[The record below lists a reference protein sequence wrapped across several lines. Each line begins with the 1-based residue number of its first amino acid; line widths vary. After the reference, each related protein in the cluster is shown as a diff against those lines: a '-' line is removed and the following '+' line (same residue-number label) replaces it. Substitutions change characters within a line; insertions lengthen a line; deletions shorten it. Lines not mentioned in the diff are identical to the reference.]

1 MSAAPVTSERKCKQ
15 IGSRPIRH
23 DGLDK
28 VTGRARF
35 GADFTLPGALQ
46 GVFVRS
52 PHAHAKILSI
62 DTSKAEKV
70 PGVKAVITAE
80 DLPELPMSWVSQGP
94 AGIDV
99 GANQRVILARE
110 KVLYHGHAFAAV
122 AATTR
127 EAAIEAGELIE
138 VEWEVLSPVLSIDA
152 ALAADA
158 PILHEGQMTEGAG
171 PPVEGDTNIT
181 NQIVFEG
188 GDLDAGFAEA
198 DLVVE
203 GVFETE
209 MVHQGYI
216 EPHACLVNAREDDT
230 VEIWCATQ
238 GAFGVKGEVA
248 TLTGSDPQ
256 TIKVT
261 PTEIGG
267 GFGGKVP
274 VYLEPAATILSR
286 KAGRPVKMTMT
297 REEVFRGTGPTS
309 GSKMWVKLGA
319 KSDGT
324 LVAAECR
331 LDFEAGCFRG
341 SPVGAACM
349 TILSPYTVPNFRI
362 LGRDI
367 VVNKPRVAAYRAPG
381 APIGSFAAES
391 LIDELAK
398 KLGRDPIDLRLQ
410 NAIEEGGRAKYG
422 PPFGPIGFKQA
433 LEAAKAHPQYKAPL
447 GENQG
452 RGVAAGFW
460 FNAGM
465 QSSATVSVSQDG
477 SAVVRTGNPDIGG
490 SRASMAL
497 MCAEELGIDVTRV
510 RPMVGDTDSVGYCD
524 VTGGSR
530 VTYATGMA
538 VIDATRQVIDHLR
551 ARAATIWNVELDS
564 VEWQDGNAVAVNGSA
579 DISADKGSLSL
590 EEIARKMGATGGP
603 IVASASVSPPAAG
616 PSFGVHLCDLEVD
629 PETGVTRVLRY
640 TVVQDAGKAIHPTF
654 VEGQYQGGAAQGIG
668 WALNEAYLWDDDGKV
683 ENASFLDYRLPVASD
698 LPMIDT
704 VIVEVPNPL
713 HPYGVRGVGETPIVP
728 PLATVANAMCA
739 ATGVRFYALPMS
751 PPVVLE
757 ALENAD

>member
-1 MSAAPVTSERKCKQ
+1 MSAAPDTSDRKFKQ
-15 IGSRPIRH
+15 VGSRPIRH

-35 GADFTLPGALQ
+35 GADFTLPGTLQ

-52 PHAHAKILSI
+52 PHAHAKILGI

-70 PGVKAVITAE
+70 PGVKAVITAA
-80 DLPELPMSWVSQGP
+80 DFPELPMSWVSQGP
-94 AGIDV
+94 AGVDT

-122 AATTR
+122 AAATR
-127 EAAIEAGELIE
+127 EIAIEAGKLIE
-138 VEWEVLSPVLSIDA
+138 VEWEVLEPVLSIDQ
-152 ALAADA
+152 ALADDA
-158 PILHEGQMTEGAG
+158 PILHEGQATEGMG

-188 GDLDAGFAEA
+188 GDLDAGWSEA
-198 DLVVE
+198 DVVVE
-203 GVFETE
+203 GVFETP

-216 EPHACLVNAREDDT
+216 EPHACLVNAREDGT
-230 VEIWCATQ
+230 SEIWCATQ
-238 GAFGVKGEVA
+238 GPFGVKSETA
-248 TLTGSDPQ
+248 TLTGSDPASV
-256 TIKVT
+256 KVT
-261 PTEIGG
+261 PSEIGG
-267 GFGGKVP
+267 GFGGKIP
-274 VYLEPAATILSR
+274 VYLEPAALLLSR

-309 GSKMWVKLGA
+309 GSKTHIKIGA

-324 LVAAECR
+324 LVAAECQ

-349 TILSPYTVPNFRI
+349 TTLSPYVIPNFRV

-367 VVNKPRVAAYRAPG
+367 VLNKPRVAAYRAPG
-381 APIGSFAAES
+381 APVGAFAAES
-391 LIDELAK
+391 LIDELAR

-410 NAIEEGGRAKYG
+410 NAVEEGDRATYG
-422 PPFGPIGFKQA
+422 PKFGPIGFKET
-433 LEAAKAHPQYKAPL
+433 LEAAKAHPQYKAEL
-447 GENQG
+447 GEHQG

-465 QSSATVSVSQDG
+465 QSSATVSVNSDG

-524 VTGGSR
+524 ATGGSR

-551 ARAATIWNVELDS
+551 ARAATMLDVELDS
-564 VEWQDGNAVAVNGSA
+564 IEWQDGNAVAVNGSA
-579 DISADKGSLSL
+579 DKGSLSL
-590 EEIARKMGATGGP
+590 EEIAKKMGATGGP
-603 IVASASVSPPAAG
+603 VVASASVSPPAAG
-616 PSFGVHLCDLEVD
+616 PGFGVHVCDLEVD

-640 TVVQDAGKAIHPTF
+640 LVVQDAGKAIHPTY
-654 VEGQYQGGAAQGIG
+654 VEGQFQGGAAQGIG
-668 WALNEAYLWDDDGKV
+668 WALNEEYIWDADGKV
-683 ENASFLDYRLPVASD
+683 ENAGFLDYRVPVASD

-728 PLATVANAMCA
+728 PLGAVANAMRD
-739 ATGVRFYALPMS
+739 ATGVRFHSLPMS
-751 PPVVLE
+751 PPRVLE

>member
-1 MSAAPVTSERKCKQ
+1 MSAATDDSNRKFKQ

-52 PHAHAKILSI
+52 PYAHAKILKI

-94 AGIDV
+94 AGVDS

-110 KVLYHGHAFAAV
+110 KALYHGHAFAAV
-122 AATTR
+122 AAATR
-127 EAAIEAGELIE
+127 EIAVEAGRLIE
-138 VEWEVLSPVLSIDA
+138 VEWEVLPPVLSIDQ
-152 ALAADA
+152 ALAEDA
-158 PILHEGQMTEGAG
+158 PILHEGQKTEGAG

-188 GDLDAGFAEA
+188 GDLDAGFADA

-203 GVFETE
+203 GEFETP

-216 EPHACLVNAREDDT
+216 EPHACLANAREDGT
-230 VEIWCATQ
+230 SEIWCATQ
-238 GAFGVKGEVA
+238 GPFGVKTETA
-248 TLTGSDPQ
+248 TLTGTDPQ

-261 PTEIGG
+261 PSEIGG
-267 GFGGKVP
+267 GFGGKIP
-274 VYLEPAATILSR
+274 VYLEPAALVLSR

-309 GSKMWVKLGA
+309 GSKMKLKLGA

-324 LVAAECR
+324 LVAADLR

-349 TILSPYTVPNFRI
+349 TTLSPYVIPNFRI

-391 LIDELAK
+391 LLDELAR

-422 PPFGPIGFKQA
+422 PKFGPIGFKET
-433 LEAAKAHPQYKAPL
+433 LEAAKAHPQYKAAL
-447 GENQG
+447 EGNQG

-465 QSSATVSVSQDG
+465 QSSATVSVNPDG

-497 MCAEELGIDVTRV
+497 MCAEELGIDVARV
-510 RPMVGDTDSVGYCD
+510 RPMVGDTDSVGHCD
-524 VTGGSR
+524 PTGGSR

-551 ARAATIWNVELDS
+551 ARAAAMLDVELDS
-564 VEWQDGNAVAVNGSA
+564 IEWQDGNAVAVNGAS
-579 DISADKGSLSL
+579 DKGSIPI
-590 EEIARKMGATGGP
+590 EDIARKMGATGGP

-616 PSFGVHLCDLEVD
+616 PGFGVHVCDLEVD
-629 PETGVTRVLRY
+629 PETGVSRVLRY
-640 TVVQDAGKAIHPTF
+640 LVVQDAGKAIHPTF

-668 WALNEAYLWDDDGKV
+668 WALNEEYLWDEEGKV
-683 ENASFLDYRLPVASD
+683 ENAGFLDYRVPVASD

-728 PLATVANAMCA
+728 PLGAVANAMRD
-739 ATGVRFYALPMS
+739 ATGVRFHRLPMS
-751 PPVVLE
+751 PPRVLD
-757 ALENAD
+757 ALEGAE

>member
-1 MSAAPVTSERKCKQ
+1 MSAAPDTSERKFKQ

-23 DGLDK
+23 DGLEK

-52 PHAHAKILSI
+52 PHAHAKILGI

-70 PGVKAVITAE
+70 PGVKAVITAA
-80 DLPELPMSWVSQGP
+80 DFPEIPMTWVSQGP
-94 AGIDV
+94 AGVDV
-99 GANQRVILARE
+99 GANQRVVLARE

-122 AATTR
+122 AASTR
-127 EAAIEAGELIE
+127 EIAVEAGKLIE
-138 VEWEVLSPVLSIDA
+138 VEWEVLPPVLSIDQ

-158 PILHEGQMTEGAG
+158 PILHEGQATEGAG
-171 PPVEGDTNIT
+171 PPVEGDTNIA

-188 GDLDAGFAEA
+188 GDLEAGWAEA
-198 DLVVE
+198 DVVVE
-203 GVFETE
+203 GEFETP

-216 EPHACLVNAREDDT
+216 EPHACLVNVREDGT
-230 VEIWCATQ
+230 SEIWCATQ
-238 GAFGVKGEVA
+238 GPFGVKTETA
-248 TLTGSDPQ
+248 TLTGSDPA
-256 TIKVT
+256 TVKVT
-261 PTEIGG
+261 PSEIGG
-267 GFGGKVP
+267 GFGGKIP
-274 VYLEPAATILSR
+274 VYLEPAALLLSR

-309 GSKMWVKLGA
+309 GSKMRLKIGA

-324 LVAAECR
+324 LVAADCQ

-349 TILSPYTVPNFRI
+349 TTLSPYDIPNFRL

-367 VVNKPRVAAYRAPG
+367 VLNKPRVAAYRAPG
-381 APIGSFAAES
+381 APIGAFAAES
-391 LIDELAK
+391 LIDELAR

-410 NAIEEGGRAKYG
+410 NAVEEGDRASYG
-422 PPFGPIGFKQA
+422 PKFGPIGFKQT
-433 LEAAKAHPQYKAPL
+433 LEAAKAHPQYKMPL
-447 GENQG
+447 EKNQG

-460 FNAGM
+460 FNAGL
-465 QSSATVSVSQDG
+465 QSSATVSVNADG

-551 ARAATIWNVELDS
+551 ARAATMLNVELDS
-564 VEWQDGNAVAVNGSA
+564 IEWQDGNAVAVNGSA
-579 DISADKGSLSL
+579 EKGSLSL
-590 EEIARKMGATGGP
+590 EEIAGKMGATGGP
-603 IVASASVSPPAAG
+603 IVASASVNPPAAG
-616 PSFGVHLCDLEVD
+616 PGFGVHVCDLEVD

-640 TVVQDAGKAIHPTF
+640 LVVQDAGKAIHPTY
-654 VEGQYQGGAAQGIG
+654 VEGQFQGGAAQGIG
-668 WALNEAYLWDDDGKV
+668 WALNESYLWDADGKV
-683 ENASFLDYRLPVASD
+683 ENAGFLDYRVPVASD

-728 PLATVANAMCA
+728 PLGAVANAMRD
-739 ATGVRFYALPMS
+739 ATGVRFHALPMS
-751 PPVVLE
+751 PPRVLE
-757 ALENAD
+757 ALEDAG